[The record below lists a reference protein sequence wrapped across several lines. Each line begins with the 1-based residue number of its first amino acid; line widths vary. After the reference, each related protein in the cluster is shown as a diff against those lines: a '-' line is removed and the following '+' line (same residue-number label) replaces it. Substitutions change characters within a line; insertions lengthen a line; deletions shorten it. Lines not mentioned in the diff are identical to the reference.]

1 MSDELPSF
9 PELNEL
15 EDHDILI
22 IVVEKLRTIED
33 NQKNFYKH
41 FWAVALLFI
50 GTGLTGVIS
59 LIVALPSII
68 SSLAAN

>member
-15 EDHDILI
+15 KDHDILI

-41 FWAVALLFI
+41 FWAIAAVFL

-68 SSLAAN
+68 TSLSH

>member
-15 EDHDILI
+15 KDHDILI

-41 FWAVALLFI
+41 FWAIAAVFL

-68 SSLAAN
+68 MSFTR

>member
-41 FWAVALLFI
+41 FWAIAAVFL

-68 SSLAAN
+68 TSLAGG